1 VLDTSIGLH
10 RPRDYE
16 MGQGARFEVHIEK
29 ARGIHGEAAR
39 PFEARLEVV
48 NESAVWTVKEIEDLD
63 RERAE
68 EMFAAGLSLREVAEE
83 LGISKTS
90 AHRLRREI
98 AEEAAW
104 PGKG

>member
-1 VLDTSIGLH
+1 
-10 RPRDYE
+10 
-16 MGQGARFEVHIEK
+16 
-29 ARGIHGEAAR
+29 
-39 PFEARLEVV
+39 
-48 NESAVWTVKEIEDLD
+48 VWTVKEIEDLD